1 MGFNQDIF
9 VRLLIGAFAL
19 TLVAF
24 VIRGLSLAFF
34 GSNTAATLSA
44 PVFILAILCAFV
56 GFVLAVVIK
65 IQSFLGDDA
74 HSSTR

>member
-1 MGFNQDIF
+1 MDLGRDIF

-24 VIRGLSLAFF
+24 VIRGLSLALF
-34 GSNTAATLSA
+34 GSNTAATLSTPA
-44 PVFILAILCAFV
+44 FLLAVLCAV
-56 GFVLAVVIK
+56 AGFVLAVIVKIK
-65 IQSFLGDDA
+65 SLLGDGA